1 LVPAPALK
9 QGGHAQPPDT
19 GWSIETEA
27 DRQLVVEQ
35 LDRMLS
41 SPVFRGSKRLS
52 GFLRYIVIETL
63 DNGGAEL
70 KERLIGVH
78 VFGRPADYDTSAEPV
93 VRVSAGDL
101 RKRIAQYYHDPAS
114 DHELRID
121 LPVGSYHP
129 VFHLASPPLHLP
141 ALSAASAVPVPT
153 EPQLAPVSVTLE
165 APPAEVT
172 SLHTRWKSPR
182 VLFVAA
188 GIAAVVAAA
197 AVSARMPGSA
207 WQQFW
212 EPVVAEKGPAMIYA
226 GAKHDDGDRLV
237 FEDAVA
243 IVDLGGDLRVNNK
256 SFRVLRQADVSPDA
270 LKKGPSLLIGGF
282 TNPEA
287 RRLTQQLR
295 FTFATE
301 GDGPAAAGYIQDR
314 QNLNRRDWSVP
325 KLQQGPVPTFT
336 DYAII
341 SRAVD
346 PVTDKLAVVSAGI
359 RRFGTLGAAEF
370 LSDPAQMDTL
380 SANAPRDWRKK
391 NMQAVLAI
399 DVKDGVAGRPRVV
412 ASYFW

>member
-1 LVPAPALK
+1 
-9 QGGHAQPPDT
+9 
-19 GWSIETEA
+19 
-27 DRQLVVEQ
+27 
-35 LDRMLS
+35 MLS

-70 KERLIGVH
+70 KERLVGVH
-78 VFGRPADYDTSAEPV
+78 VFGRAADYDTSAEPV

-101 RKRIAQYYHDPAS
+101 RKRIAQYYHDPAC

-129 VFHLASPPLHLP
+129 VFHLPS
-141 ALSAASAVPVPT
+141 ALSVAPPAAVAEEPVPVGGGSTIAAEVPSVQHAPWKLARTLPVAAGIVAIVAASAV
-153 EPQLAPVSVTLE
+153 AVSV
-165 APPAEVT
+165 
-172 SLHTRWKSPR
+172 
-182 VLFVAA
+182 
-188 GIAAVVAAA
+188 
-197 AVSARMPGSA
+197 RMPGNA

-212 EPVVAEKGPAMIYA
+212 EPVVAEKGSAMIYA
-226 GAKHDDGDRLV
+226 GAHDDDDRLV

-243 IVDLGGDLRVNNK
+243 IVDLGGDLRANNK
-256 SFRVLRQADVSPDA
+256 PFRVLKQGDVSPDA

-301 GDGPAAAGYIQDR
+301 GDGPTATGYIQDR

-325 KLQQGPVPTFT
+325 RVHQGAVPTFT

-370 LSDPAQMDTL
+370 LSDVAQMDAL

-399 DVKDGVAGRPRVV
+399 DFKNGVASRPRVV